1 MKALFRM
8 VVAVGAVGIG
18 CALSAGP
25 VHADEPWVKDV
36 VCGHGYQYGKV
47 VDLHGQKW
55 KIVGVTGNGQAYVLT
70 DDYGRTRQVSCA

>member
-1 MKALFRM
+1 MKAFLRIA
-8 VVAVGAVGIG
+8 VAVAVAGIGGAV
-18 CALSAGP
+18 AAGP

-70 DDYGRTRQVSCA
+70 DDYDRTRQVSCA